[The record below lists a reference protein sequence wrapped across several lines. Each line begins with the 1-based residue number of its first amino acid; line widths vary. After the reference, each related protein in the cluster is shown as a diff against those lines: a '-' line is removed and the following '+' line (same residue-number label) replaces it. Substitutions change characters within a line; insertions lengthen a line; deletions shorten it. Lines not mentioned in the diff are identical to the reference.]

1 MQYALRNALDVCCMP
16 FGTWHCGPTSDIGI
30 DLMQKG
36 RWKGEISWWRASFV
50 VFGRI
55 FGESMLVASEID
67 EKIWS
72 RGGGELIEQDWEQ
85 SGFMPAQKYHCDYCD
100 KQFYDTKKSRERHL
114 QGVSHLRAK
123 KLWFDSFRGAIT
135 NFFCLPCAFLV
146 CSMDMPFHIKQRCSL
161 LSRST

>member
-1 MQYALRNALDVCCMP
+1 MCLHAFRCMILC
-16 FGTWHCGPTSDIGI
+16 TDIGHRI
-30 DLMQKG
+30 WFDAERKMRG
-36 RWKGEISWWRASFV
+36 RDFV
-50 VFGRI
+50 VEGIFCGVWEEYWIIDVGCKRDRWEDLKAGR
-55 FGESMLVASEID
+55 
-67 EKIWS
+67 
-72 RGGGELIEQDWEQ
+72 RRIEQDWEQ

-135 NFFCLPCAFLV
+135 NFFCLPCAFLI
-146 CSMDMPFHIKQRCSL
+146 CSMDMPFHIKERCSL